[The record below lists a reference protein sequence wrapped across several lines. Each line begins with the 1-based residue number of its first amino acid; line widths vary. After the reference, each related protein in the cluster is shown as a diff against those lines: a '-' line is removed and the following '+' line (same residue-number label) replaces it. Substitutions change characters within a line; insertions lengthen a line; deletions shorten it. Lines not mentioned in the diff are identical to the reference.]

1 MKTINQPK
9 GKTMFINYDIN
20 AGLSIN
26 SYRKAGFTYG
36 VESMADDLNFM
47 GCDMYSLS
55 YTRGQMAF
63 ATGYDYQE
71 TSAHKNKY
79 N

>member
-1 MKTINQPK
+1 MIGYIYSNESNEIVCEIH
-9 GKTMFINYDIN
+9 GIHNDD
-20 AGLSIN
+20 
-26 SYRKAGFTYG
+26 

>member
-1 MKTINQPK
+1 MVGYIYSNESNEIVCEIH
-9 GKTMFINYDIN
+9 GIDNDD
-20 AGLSIN
+20 
-26 SYRKAGFTYG
+26 
-36 VESMADDLNFM
+36 VEAMADELNFM

>member
-1 MKTINQPK
+1 MIGYIYSNESNEIVCEIHGIN
-9 GKTMFINYDIN
+9 NDD
-20 AGLSIN
+20 
-26 SYRKAGFTYG
+26 